1 MFRDLQEGLVKRDR
15 EINNGKRSDKLSVEE
30 FVETVIKK
38 CPTKKSEDISA
49 LKRALAFEVG
59 HHTLYTH
66 CTPYTIHCTLYTA
79 VHISTLTPYTAS
91 LYTMHC
97 TLCTMHYALYTVH

>member
-49 LKRALAFEVG
+49 LKRALAFEVS
-59 HHTLYTH
+59 HHTL
-66 CTPYTIHCTLYTA
+66 P
-79 VHISTLTPYTAS
+79 
-91 LYTMHC
+91 
-97 TLCTMHYALYTVH
+97 LCTRYNVYYVWYAMQCILCTVY

>member
-49 LKRALAFEVG
+49 LKRALAFEV
-59 HHTLYTH
+59 
-66 CTPYTIHCTLYTA
+66 P
-79 VHISTLTPYTAS
+79 
-91 LYTMHC
+91 
-97 TLCTMHYALYTVH
+97 LCTRYNVYYVWYAMQCILCTVY